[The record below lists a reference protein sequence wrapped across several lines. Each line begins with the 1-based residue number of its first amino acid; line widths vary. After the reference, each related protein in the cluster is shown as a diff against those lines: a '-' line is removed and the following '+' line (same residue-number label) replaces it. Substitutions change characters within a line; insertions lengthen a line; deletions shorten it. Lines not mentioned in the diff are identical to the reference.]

1 MIGCKQ
7 GSRGIILAVTKMAL
21 TREDIQALLR
31 ILDEDPQLLQELRRR
46 ILPDHFVFEVR
57 FPTEWMAQFDRR
69 LANLERDVGGLKSD
83 VGGLKGD
90 VGELRSDVGGLKS
103 DVGGL
108 KSDVGVLKSD
118 VGELKGDVGVLK
130 GDVGGL
136 KSDVGVLK
144 SDVDGLKRDVNDL
157 KNDVGRLKGMSKEIS
172 FRQKAGAYLGV
183 LLRGGRDASELVNKI
198 LDEAEAE
205 GLITLQE
212 ADYVRA
218 ADLLWVG
225 TVKRG
230 KFAGQKLI
238 IVAEISWVADEED
251 VERAIERA
259 QILRKAKAWAVPFV
273 VGEEWVSQ
281 EVKEKA
287 LQRFVFCAENGRIEP
302 ERSDWGNV
310 ERVLEVWHP

>member
-1 MIGCKQ
+1 
-7 GSRGIILAVTKMAL
+7 MAL
-21 TREDIQALLR
+21 THEDIQALLR

-46 ILPDHFVFEVR
+46 ILSDHFVFEVR
-57 FPTEWMAQFDRR
+57 FPTEWMAQVDRR
-69 LANLERDVGGLKSD
+69 LANLERDVA
-83 VGGLKGD
+83 
-90 VGELRSDVGGLKS
+90 
-103 DVGGL
+103 
-108 KSDVGVLKSD
+108 
-118 VGELKGDVGVLK
+118 
-130 GDVGGL
+130 
-136 KSDVGVLK
+136 
-144 SDVDGLKRDVNDL
+144 DL

-205 GLITLQE
+205 GLITPQE

>member
-21 TREDIQALLR
+21 THEDIQALLR
-31 ILDEDPQLLQELRRR
+31 MLDEDPQLLQELRRR

-69 LANLERDVGGLKSD
+69 LANLER
-83 VGGLKGD
+83 
-90 VGELRSDVGGLKS
+90 DVGGLKS

-205 GLITLQE
+205 GLITPQE

>member
-57 FPTEWMAQFDRR
+57 FPTEWMAQVDRR
-69 LANLERDVGGLKSD
+69 LANLERDVA
-83 VGGLKGD
+83 
-90 VGELRSDVGGLKS
+90 
-103 DVGGL
+103 
-108 KSDVGVLKSD
+108 
-118 VGELKGDVGVLK
+118 
-130 GDVGGL
+130 
-136 KSDVGVLK
+136 
-144 SDVDGLKRDVNDL
+144 DL

-205 GLITLQE
+205 GLITPQE

>member
-1 MIGCKQ
+1 MLPETFSPLPKHCDDWLQ
-7 GSRGIILAVTKMAL
+7 NGIIVAVVKMAL

-69 LANLERDVGGLKSD
+69 LANLERDVA
-83 VGGLKGD
+83 
-90 VGELRSDVGGLKS
+90 
-103 DVGGL
+103 
-108 KSDVGVLKSD
+108 
-118 VGELKGDVGVLK
+118 
-130 GDVGGL
+130 
-136 KSDVGVLK
+136 
-144 SDVDGLKRDVNDL
+144 DL

-205 GLITLQE
+205 GLITPQE

-302 ERSDWGNV
+302 ARADWGNV

>member
-1 MIGCKQ
+1 
-7 GSRGIILAVTKMAL
+7 MAL

-31 ILDEDPQLLQELRRR
+31 MLDEDPQLLQELRRR

-57 FPTEWMAQFDRR
+57 LPTEWMAQVDRR
-69 LANLERDVGGLKSD
+69 LANLERDV
-83 VGGLKGD
+83 
-90 VGELRSDVGGLKS
+90 
-103 DVGGL
+103 
-108 KSDVGVLKSD
+108 
-118 VGELKGDVGVLK
+118 
-130 GDVGGL
+130 
-136 KSDVGVLK
+136 
-144 SDVDGLKRDVNDL
+144 NNL
-157 KNDVGRLKGMSKEIS
+157 KNDVGRLKGMSKEIT

-205 GLITLQE
+205 GLITPQE

-225 TVKRG
+225 TVKQG
-230 KFAGQKLI
+230 KFAGQELI
-238 IVAEISWVADEED
+238 IVAEISWVADEGD

-287 LQRFVFCAENGRIEP
+287 LQQFVFCTENGRIEP
-302 ERSDWGNV
+302 ERSDWSNV
-310 ERVLEVWHP
+310 ERVLEVWRP

>member
-1 MIGCKQ
+1 
-7 GSRGIILAVTKMAL
+7 MAL

-31 ILDEDPQLLQELRRR
+31 LLDEDPQLLQELRRR
-46 ILPDHFVFEVR
+46 ILPDYFIFEVR
-57 FPTEWMAQFDRR
+57 LPTEWMAQVDRR
-69 LANLERDVGGLKSD
+69 LANLERDVSGL
-83 VGGLKGD
+83 
-90 VGELRSDVGGLKS
+90 RH
-103 DVGGL
+103 
-108 KSDVGVLKSD
+108 
-118 VGELKGDVGVLK
+118 
-130 GDVGGL
+130 
-136 KSDVGVLK
+136 
-144 SDVDGLKRDVNDL
+144 DVDDL
-157 KNDVGRLKGMSKEIS
+157 KNDVGRLKGMSKEIT

-205 GLITLQE
+205 GLITPQE

-225 TVKRG
+225 AVKQG
-230 KFAGQKLI
+230 KFAGQELI
-238 IVAEISWVADEED
+238 IVAEISWVADEGD
-251 VERAIERA
+251 VERAMERA

-302 ERSDWGNV
+302 ERSDWSNV

>member
-21 TREDIQALLR
+21 THEDIQALLR

-57 FPTEWMAQFDRR
+57 FPTEWMAQVDRR
-69 LANLERDVGGLKSD
+69 LANLERDVA
-83 VGGLKGD
+83 
-90 VGELRSDVGGLKS
+90 
-103 DVGGL
+103 
-108 KSDVGVLKSD
+108 
-118 VGELKGDVGVLK
+118 
-130 GDVGGL
+130 
-136 KSDVGVLK
+136 
-144 SDVDGLKRDVNDL
+144 DL

-198 LDEAEAE
+198 LDEAETE
-205 GLITLQE
+205 GLITPQE

>member
-83 VGGLKGD
+83 VGGL
-90 VGELRSDVGGLKS
+90 RSDVGE
-103 DVGGL
+103 L

-118 VGELKGDVGVLK
+118 VSELKGDVGVLK

-205 GLITLQE
+205 GLITPQE

-259 QILRKAKAWAVPFV
+259 QILRKAKAWAVP
-273 VGEEWVSQ
+273 
-281 EVKEKA
+281 
-287 LQRFVFCAENGRIEP
+287 
-302 ERSDWGNV
+302 
-310 ERVLEVWHP
+310 

>member
-57 FPTEWMAQFDRR
+57 FPTEWMAQVDRR
-69 LANLERDVGGLKSD
+69 LANLERDVA
-83 VGGLKGD
+83 
-90 VGELRSDVGGLKS
+90 
-103 DVGGL
+103 
-108 KSDVGVLKSD
+108 
-118 VGELKGDVGVLK
+118 
-130 GDVGGL
+130 
-136 KSDVGVLK
+136 
-144 SDVDGLKRDVNDL
+144 DL

-205 GLITLQE
+205 GLITSQE

-230 KFAGQKLI
+230 KFAGQNSS
-238 IVAEISWVADEED
+238 SW
-251 VERAIERA
+251 
-259 QILRKAKAWAVPFV
+259 RKSLGSLMRKMLS
-273 VGEEWVSQ
+273 GQ
-281 EVKEKA
+281 
-287 LQRFVFCAENGRIEP
+287 
-302 ERSDWGNV
+302 
-310 ERVLEVWHP
+310 

>member
-31 ILDEDPQLLQELRRR
+31 MLDEDPQLLQELRRR

-83 VGGLKGD
+83 VGGL
-90 VGELRSDVGGLKS
+90 RSDVGE
-103 DVGGL
+103 L

-205 GLITLQE
+205 GLITPQE

>member
-1 MIGCKQ
+1 
-7 GSRGIILAVTKMAL
+7 MAL

-57 FPTEWMAQFDRR
+57 FPTEWMAQVDRR
-69 LANLERDVGGLKSD
+69 LANLERDVA
-83 VGGLKGD
+83 
-90 VGELRSDVGGLKS
+90 
-103 DVGGL
+103 
-108 KSDVGVLKSD
+108 
-118 VGELKGDVGVLK
+118 
-130 GDVGGL
+130 
-136 KSDVGVLK
+136 
-144 SDVDGLKRDVNDL
+144 DL

-205 GLITLQE
+205 GLITPQE

-238 IVAEISWVADEED
+238 IVAEISWVANEED

>member
-21 TREDIQALLR
+21 THEDIQALLR

-57 FPTEWMAQFDRR
+57 FPTEWMAQVDRR
-69 LANLERDVGGLKSD
+69 LANLERDVA
-83 VGGLKGD
+83 
-90 VGELRSDVGGLKS
+90 
-103 DVGGL
+103 
-108 KSDVGVLKSD
+108 
-118 VGELKGDVGVLK
+118 
-130 GDVGGL
+130 
-136 KSDVGVLK
+136 
-144 SDVDGLKRDVNDL
+144 DL

-205 GLITLQE
+205 GLITPQE

>member
-1 MIGCKQ
+1 
-7 GSRGIILAVTKMAL
+7 MAL

-31 ILDEDPQLLQELRRR
+31 MLDEDPQLLQELRRR

-57 FPTEWMAQFDRR
+57 LPTEWMAQVDRR
-69 LANLERDVGGLKSD
+69 LANLERDV
-83 VGGLKGD
+83 
-90 VGELRSDVGGLKS
+90 
-103 DVGGL
+103 
-108 KSDVGVLKSD
+108 
-118 VGELKGDVGVLK
+118 
-130 GDVGGL
+130 
-136 KSDVGVLK
+136 
-144 SDVDGLKRDVNDL
+144 NNL
-157 KNDVGRLKGMSKEIS
+157 KNDVGRLKGMSKEIT

-205 GLITLQE
+205 GLITPQE

-225 TVKRG
+225 TVKQG
-230 KFAGQKLI
+230 KFAGQELI
-238 IVAEISWVADEED
+238 IVAEISWVADEGD

-287 LQRFVFCAENGRIEP
+287 LQQFVFCAENGRIEP
-302 ERSDWGNV
+302 ERSDWSNV
-310 ERVLEVWHP
+310 ERVLEVWRP

>member
-1 MIGCKQ
+1 V
-7 GSRGIILAVTKMAL
+7 AVVKMAL
-21 TREDIQALLR
+21 TREDIQALLQ

-57 FPTEWMAQFDRR
+57 FPTEWMAQVDRR
-69 LANLERDVGGLKSD
+69 LANLERDVA
-83 VGGLKGD
+83 
-90 VGELRSDVGGLKS
+90 
-103 DVGGL
+103 
-108 KSDVGVLKSD
+108 
-118 VGELKGDVGVLK
+118 
-130 GDVGGL
+130 
-136 KSDVGVLK
+136 
-144 SDVDGLKRDVNDL
+144 DL

-205 GLITLQE
+205 GLITPQE

>member
-1 MIGCKQ
+1 
-7 GSRGIILAVTKMAL
+7 MAL

-31 ILDEDPQLLQELRRR
+31 MLDEDPQLLQELRRR

-57 FPTEWMAQFDRR
+57 LPTEWMAQVDRR
-69 LANLERDVGGLKSD
+69 LANLERDVGGLRK
-83 VGGLKGD
+83 
-90 VGELRSDVGGLKS
+90 
-103 DVGGL
+103 
-108 KSDVGVLKSD
+108 D
-118 VGELKGDVGVLK
+118 VGELKGDF
-130 GDVGGL
+130 GGL
-136 KSDVGVLK
+136 KG
-144 SDVDGLKRDVNDL
+144 DVDGLKRDVDDL
-157 KNDVGRLKGMSKEIS
+157 KNDVGRLKGMSKEIT

-205 GLITLQE
+205 GLITPQE

-225 TVKRG
+225 TVKQG
-230 KFAGQKLI
+230 KFEGQELI
-238 IVAEISWVADEED
+238 IVAEISWVADEGD

-302 ERSDWGNV
+302 ERSDWSNV
-310 ERVLEVWHP
+310 ERVLEVWRP

>member
-69 LANLERDVGGLKSD
+69 LANLERDVA
-83 VGGLKGD
+83 
-90 VGELRSDVGGLKS
+90 
-103 DVGGL
+103 
-108 KSDVGVLKSD
+108 
-118 VGELKGDVGVLK
+118 
-130 GDVGGL
+130 
-136 KSDVGVLK
+136 
-144 SDVDGLKRDVNDL
+144 DL

-205 GLITLQE
+205 GLITPQE

>member
-57 FPTEWMAQFDRR
+57 FPTEWMAQVDRR
-69 LANLERDVGGLKSD
+69 LANLERERWAAG
-83 VGGLKGD
+83 
-90 VGELRSDVGGLKS
+90 
-103 DVGGL
+103 
-108 KSDVGVLKSD
+108 
-118 VGELKGDVGVLK
+118 
-130 GDVGGL
+130 
-136 KSDVGVLK
+136 
-144 SDVDGLKRDVNDL
+144 NDL

-205 GLITLQE
+205 GLITPQE

>member
-31 ILDEDPQLLQELRRR
+31 MLDEDPQLLQELRRR

-83 VGGLKGD
+83 VGGL
-90 VGELRSDVGGLKS
+90 RSDVGE
-103 DVGGL
+103 L

-118 VGELKGDVGVLK
+118 VSELKGDVGVLK

-205 GLITLQE
+205 GLITPQE

>member
-1 MIGCKQ
+1 MLPETLSPLPKHCFDWLQ
-7 GSRGIILAVTKMAL
+7 NGIIVAVVKMAL

-57 FPTEWMAQFDRR
+57 FPTEWMAQVDRR
-69 LANLERDVGGLKSD
+69 LANLERDVA
-83 VGGLKGD
+83 
-90 VGELRSDVGGLKS
+90 
-103 DVGGL
+103 
-108 KSDVGVLKSD
+108 
-118 VGELKGDVGVLK
+118 
-130 GDVGGL
+130 
-136 KSDVGVLK
+136 
-144 SDVDGLKRDVNDL
+144 DL

-205 GLITLQE
+205 GLITPQE

>member
-83 VGGLKGD
+83 VGGL
-90 VGELRSDVGGLKS
+90 RSDVGE
-103 DVGGL
+103 L
-108 KSDVGVLKSD
+108 KSDVGV
-118 VGELKGDVGVLK
+118 LKGDVGVLK

-205 GLITLQE
+205 GLITPQE

>member
-1 MIGCKQ
+1 
-7 GSRGIILAVTKMAL
+7 MAL

-31 ILDEDPQLLQELRRR
+31 MLDEDPQLLQELRRR

-57 FPTEWMAQFDRR
+57 LPTEWMAQVDRR
-69 LANLERDVGGLKSD
+69 LANLERDV
-83 VGGLKGD
+83 
-90 VGELRSDVGGLKS
+90 
-103 DVGGL
+103 
-108 KSDVGVLKSD
+108 
-118 VGELKGDVGVLK
+118 
-130 GDVGGL
+130 
-136 KSDVGVLK
+136 
-144 SDVDGLKRDVNDL
+144 NNL
-157 KNDVGRLKGMSKEIS
+157 KNDVGRLKGMSKEIT

-205 GLITLQE
+205 GLITPQE

-225 TVKRG
+225 TVKQG
-230 KFAGQKLI
+230 KFAGQELI
-238 IVAEISWVADEED
+238 VVAEISWVADEGD

-287 LQRFVFCAENGRIEP
+287 LQQFVFCAENGRIEP
-302 ERSDWGNV
+302 ERSDWSNV
-310 ERVLEVWHP
+310 ERVLEVWRP

>member
-57 FPTEWMAQFDRR
+57 FPTEWMAQVDRR
-69 LANLERDVGGLKSD
+69 LANLERDVA
-83 VGGLKGD
+83 
-90 VGELRSDVGGLKS
+90 
-103 DVGGL
+103 
-108 KSDVGVLKSD
+108 
-118 VGELKGDVGVLK
+118 
-130 GDVGGL
+130 
-136 KSDVGVLK
+136 
-144 SDVDGLKRDVNDL
+144 DL

-205 GLITLQE
+205 GLITPQE

-302 ERSDWGNV
+302 ERSDWGSV

>member
-31 ILDEDPQLLQELRRR
+31 MLDEDPQLLQELRRR

-83 VGGLKGD
+83 VG
-90 VGELRSDVGGLKS
+90 ELKS

-130 GDVGGL
+130 GDVSGL

-205 GLITLQE
+205 GLITPQE

>member
-57 FPTEWMAQFDRR
+57 FPTEWMAQVDRR
-69 LANLERDVGGLKSD
+69 LANLERDVA
-83 VGGLKGD
+83 
-90 VGELRSDVGGLKS
+90 
-103 DVGGL
+103 
-108 KSDVGVLKSD
+108 
-118 VGELKGDVGVLK
+118 
-130 GDVGGL
+130 
-136 KSDVGVLK
+136 
-144 SDVDGLKRDVNDL
+144 DL

-205 GLITLQE
+205 GLITPQE

-273 VGEEWVSQ
+273 VGEEWGSQ

-287 LQRFVFCAENGRIEP
+287 LQRSVFCAENGRIEP

>member
-21 TREDIQALLR
+21 THEDIQALLR

-57 FPTEWMAQFDRR
+57 FPTEWMAQVDRR
-69 LANLERDVGGLKSD
+69 LANLERDFGGLKSD
-83 VGGLKGD
+83 VGGLKG
-90 VGELRSDVGGLKS
+90 
-103 DVGGL
+103 
-108 KSDVGVLKSD
+108 
-118 VGELKGDVGVLK
+118 
-130 GDVGGL
+130 
-136 KSDVGVLK
+136 
-144 SDVDGLKRDVNDL
+144 DVDGLKRDVNDL

-205 GLITLQE
+205 GLITPQE

>member
-1 MIGCKQ
+1 
-7 GSRGIILAVTKMAL
+7 MAL

-31 ILDEDPQLLQELRRR
+31 MLDEDPQLLQELRRR

-57 FPTEWMAQFDRR
+57 LPTEWMAQVDRR
-69 LANLERDVGGLKSD
+69 LANLERDV
-83 VGGLKGD
+83 
-90 VGELRSDVGGLKS
+90 
-103 DVGGL
+103 
-108 KSDVGVLKSD
+108 
-118 VGELKGDVGVLK
+118 
-130 GDVGGL
+130 
-136 KSDVGVLK
+136 
-144 SDVDGLKRDVNDL
+144 NNL
-157 KNDVGRLKGMSKEIS
+157 KNDVGRLKGMSKEIT

-205 GLITLQE
+205 GLITPQE

-225 TVKRG
+225 TVKQG
-230 KFAGQKLI
+230 KFAGQELI
-238 IVAEISWVADEED
+238 IVAEISWVADEGD

-302 ERSDWGNV
+302 ERSDWSNV
-310 ERVLEVWHP
+310 ERVLEVWRP

>member
-1 MIGCKQ
+1 
-7 GSRGIILAVTKMAL
+7 VVKMAL
-21 TREDIQALLR
+21 TREDIQTLLR
-31 ILDEDPQLLQELRRR
+31 MLDEDPQLLQELRRR

-57 FPTEWMAQFDRR
+57 LPTEWMAQVDRR
-69 LANLERDVGGLKSD
+69 LANLERDVGGLRIDFS
-83 VGGLKGD
+83 G
-90 VGELRSDVGGLKS
+90 
-103 DVGGL
+103 
-108 KSDVGVLKSD
+108 
-118 VGELKGDVGVLK
+118 LK

-136 KSDVGVLK
+136 KE
-144 SDVDGLKRDVNDL
+144 DVDGLKRDFDDL
-157 KNDVGRLKGMSKEIS
+157 KSDVGRLKGMSKEIT

-205 GLITLQE
+205 GLITPQE

-225 TVKRG
+225 TVKQG
-230 KFAGQKLI
+230 KFAGQELI
-238 IVAEISWVADEED
+238 IVVEISWVADEKD

-302 ERSDWGNV
+302 ERSDWGKV

>member
-69 LANLERDVGGLKSD
+69 LANLERDVA
-83 VGGLKGD
+83 
-90 VGELRSDVGGLKS
+90 
-103 DVGGL
+103 
-108 KSDVGVLKSD
+108 
-118 VGELKGDVGVLK
+118 
-130 GDVGGL
+130 
-136 KSDVGVLK
+136 
-144 SDVDGLKRDVNDL
+144 DL

-205 GLITLQE
+205 GLITPQE

-287 LQRFVFCAENGRIEP
+287 LQRFVFCAENGQIEP

>member
-1 MIGCKQ
+1 VISCKQ

-21 TREDIQALLR
+21 THEDIQAFLR

-57 FPTEWMAQFDRR
+57 FPTEWMAQVDRR
-69 LANLERDVGGLKSD
+69 LANLERDVA
-83 VGGLKGD
+83 
-90 VGELRSDVGGLKS
+90 
-103 DVGGL
+103 
-108 KSDVGVLKSD
+108 
-118 VGELKGDVGVLK
+118 
-130 GDVGGL
+130 
-136 KSDVGVLK
+136 
-144 SDVDGLKRDVNDL
+144 DL

-205 GLITLQE
+205 GLITPQE

-251 VERAIERA
+251 VERAVERA

-287 LQRFVFCAENGRIEP
+287 LQRFVFCTENGRIEP